1 MIAGETPILFSK
13 ACELFIVELAYRS
26 WIHTLENNR
35 RTLQR
40 CDIANAISRTDFYDF
55 LIDIVEESCRDKLHM
70 CASYQMDPLNVN
82 FPPNFYPQ
90 NIMGG
95 PQINNINA
103 MNIYYAP
110 KMEEYPEHEAAQI
123 AGINQG
129 YLIPNQ
135 MPIQNVN
142 TISFNNFIPG
152 GENKIGLND
161 GHYVYGMHPN
171 DNDLNKNKPSKTINK
186 GQNKNSKK

>member
-70 CASYQMDPLNVN
+70 CASYQMDPLNAN

-90 NIMGG
+90 NMMGG
-95 PQINNINA
+95 SQINNMNA

-110 KMEEYPEHEAAQI
+110 KMEEYSEHEAVQI
-123 AGINQG
+123 SGMNQA
-129 YLIPNQ
+129 YQIPNQ
-135 MPIQNVN
+135 MPMQNVPL
-142 TISFNNFIPG
+142 SFNNFIPG
-152 GENKIGLND
+152 GDNKIGLND
-161 GHYVYGMHPN
+161 GHYPYEIHPN
-171 DNDLNKNKPSKTINK
+171 SNEINKNKHSGTNK
-186 GQNKNSKK
+186 QGPNKNSKK